1 MQNLR
6 FSLSSYIVPRAY
18 RGLREKVLDQHFFCL
33 QVAHCLHGAD
43 RRHAGVSLIEIPGGK
58 EKGNMKKLLL
68 ILLLIGVVSFG
79 CQQEQVITQLEVGRS
94 KLLNAGLSLEAAQH
108 LERAEQEEEN
118 KVEPRALLVLAYSN
132 AISTGAA
139 RTHNVETRY
148 KTERDRRVGELG
160 EYEMKKILQILG
172 ERHRVQKDAMQVLVD
187 KGAPAVPF
195 LLEDLVKNRYRNV
208 HGDFVQILEEIGSPA
223 INELLKT
230 AGDSNT
236 PPAVKIQ
243 LVRIV
248 GNIGDASAATGLE
261 ALHNATPDEGL
272 KMEINTA
279 LYLLGNEGAEAKI
292 VEGLGDDNAV
302 VRRAAA
308 KSMMFLKEH
317 PTDKLIDALGDSDD
331 TVRMDIAKALQKYP
345 DAGAVDGLVAI
356 LTNGSSLSTKQA
368 AIDTLNH
375 YAENGLADGLAGR
388 LIVLLANPEVVDHE
402 DRLRIVQLLKKPAL
416 VKQIQDADQY
426 DNLPHK
432 LDVHFR
438 EAETN
443 DMVKDALNE
452 LLLALE

>member
-1 MQNLR
+1 MK
-6 FSLSSYIVPRAY
+6 
-18 RGLREKVLDQHFFCL
+18 KVLT
-33 QVAHCLHGAD
+33 
-43 RRHAGVSLIEIPGGK
+43 
-58 EKGNMKKLLL
+58 

-79 CQQEQVITQLEVGRS
+79 CQQEQVITQLEVGRG
-94 KLLNAGLSLEAAQH
+94 KLFAGLSLEAVQH
-108 LERAEQEEEN
+108 LERAEQEEQN
-118 KVEPRALLVLAYSN
+118 KVEPRALLILAYSN

-139 RTHNVETRY
+139 RTHDVEARY

-172 ERHRVQKDAMQVLVD
+172 ERHRVQKDGMQILVD

-208 HGDFVQILEEIGSPA
+208 HGDFVQILQDIGTPA
-223 INELLKT
+223 INDILQA
-230 AGDSNT
+230 AGDSKT
-236 PPAVKIQ
+236 PPDVKIQ

-248 GNIGDASAATGLE
+248 GNIGDASAIQGLE
-261 ALHNATPDEGL
+261 ALQNATTDAGL

-279 LYLLGNEGAEAKI
+279 LYLLGNEASEAKI
-292 VEGLGDDNAV
+292 VEGLTDGNAV

-317 PTDKLIDALGDSDD
+317 PTDMLIDALDDSDD
-331 TVRMDIAKALQKYP
+331 TVRLDIAKALMKYP

-356 LTNGSSLSTKQA
+356 LTNGSSLNTKQA

-375 YAENGLADGLAGR
+375 YAENGLADGLAAR

-416 VKQIQDADQY
+416 VKQIQEADQY

-432 LDVHFR
+432 LDVFFR
-438 EAETN
+438 EQETN

-452 LLLALE
+452 LLLVLE

>member
-1 MQNLR
+1 
-6 FSLSSYIVPRAY
+6 
-18 RGLREKVLDQHFFCL
+18 
-33 QVAHCLHGAD
+33 
-43 RRHAGVSLIEIPGGK
+43 
-58 EKGNMKKLLL
+58 MKKLLL

-79 CQQEQVITQLEVGRS
+79 CQEQVITQLEVGRS
-94 KLLNAGLSLEAAQH
+94 KLLNAGLSLEAVDH
-108 LERAEQEEEN
+108 LERAEREEEN
-118 KVEPRALLVLAYSN
+118 KVEPRALLILAYSN

-139 RTHNVETRY
+139 KTHNVEARY
-148 KTERDRRVGELG
+148 QTERDRRLGELG

-172 ERHRVQKDAMQVLVD
+172 ERHRVQKDAIQVLID

-195 LLEDLVKNRYRNV
+195 VLEDLVKNRYHNV
-208 HGDFVQILEEIGSPA
+208 HDDFVQILQEIGSPA
-223 INELLKT
+223 ISELLKT
-230 AGDSNT
+230 AGDSKT
-236 PPAVKIQ
+236 PSNVKIQ

-248 GNIGDASAATGLE
+248 GSIADASAAAGLE
-261 ALHNATPDEGL
+261 ALQNATADEGL

-279 LYLLGNEGAEAKI
+279 LYLLGNEGSEGKI
-292 VEGLGDDNAV
+292 VEGLTDGNAL

-317 PTDKLIDALGDSDD
+317 PADKLIDALDDSDD

-356 LTNGSSLSTKQA
+356 LTNGSSLNTKQA

-416 VKQIQDADQY
+416 VNQIQEADQY

-432 LDVHFR
+432 LDVYFR
-438 EAETN
+438 ETETN

>member
-1 MQNLR
+1 
-6 FSLSSYIVPRAY
+6 
-18 RGLREKVLDQHFFCL
+18 
-33 QVAHCLHGAD
+33 
-43 RRHAGVSLIEIPGGK
+43 
-58 EKGNMKKLLL
+58 MKKILL

-79 CQQEQVITQLEVGRS
+79 CQQDQVITQLEVGRS

-108 LERAEQEEEN
+108 LENAEREEEN
-118 KVEPRALLVLAYSN
+118 KVEPRALLILAYSN

-139 RTHNVETRY
+139 RTHNVESRY
-148 KTERDRRVGELG
+148 QTERDRRIGELG
-160 EYEMKKILQILG
+160 EFEMKKILQILG

-187 KGAPAVPF
+187 KGASAVPF
-195 LLEDLVKNRYRNV
+195 VLEDLVKNRYSHV
-208 HGDFVQILEEIGSPA
+208 HGDFVKILQDIGSPG
-223 INELLKT
+223 INQILT
-230 AGDSNT
+230 AAGDSKT
-236 PPAVKIQ
+236 PLAVKIQ

-248 GNIGDASAATGLE
+248 GSIGDTSATAGLE
-261 ALHNATPDEGL
+261 ALQNATPDAGL

-279 LYLLGNEGAEAKI
+279 LYLLGNEGSEGKI
-292 VEGLGDDNAV
+292 VEGLTDSNSI

-317 PTDKLIDALGDSDD
+317 PTDMLIDALDDSDD

-356 LTNGSSLSTKQA
+356 LTNGSSLNTKQV
-368 AIDTLNH
+368 AIDTLND
-375 YAENGLADGLAGR
+375 YAETGLADGLAGR
-388 LIVLLANPEVVDHE
+388 LIELLANPDVTDHE

-416 VKQIQDADQY
+416 VAQIQGADQY

-432 LDVHFR
+432 LDVYFR
-438 EAETN
+438 ETETN

>member
-1 MQNLR
+1 
-6 FSLSSYIVPRAY
+6 
-18 RGLREKVLDQHFFCL
+18 
-33 QVAHCLHGAD
+33 
-43 RRHAGVSLIEIPGGK
+43 
-58 EKGNMKKLLL
+58 MKKLLL

-79 CQQEQVITQLEVGRS
+79 CQEQVITQLEVGRS
-94 KLLNAGLSLEAAQH
+94 KLLNAGLSLEAVDH
-108 LERAEQEEEN
+108 LERAEREEEN
-118 KVEPRALLVLAYSN
+118 KVEPRALLILAYSN

-139 RTHNVETRY
+139 KIHNVEARY
-148 KTERDRRVGELG
+148 QTERDRRLGELG

-172 ERHRVQKDAMQVLVD
+172 ERHRVQKDAIQVLID

-195 LLEDLVKNRYRNV
+195 VLEDLVKNRYHNV
-208 HGDFVQILEEIGSPA
+208 HDDFVQILQEIGSPA
-223 INELLKT
+223 ISELLKT
-230 AGDSNT
+230 AGDSKT
-236 PPAVKIQ
+236 PSNVKIQ

-248 GNIGDASAATGLE
+248 GSIADASAAAGLE
-261 ALHNATPDEGL
+261 ALQNATADEGL

-279 LYLLGNEGAEAKI
+279 LYLLGNEGSEGKI
-292 VEGLGDDNAV
+292 VEGLTDGNAV

-317 PTDKLIDALGDSDD
+317 PADKLIDALDDSDD

-416 VKQIQDADQY
+416 VNQIQEADQY

-432 LDVHFR
+432 LDVYFR
-438 EAETN
+438 ETETN

-452 LLLALE
+452 LLLTLE

>member
-1 MQNLR
+1 MVCISFIEYEHNEGHG
-6 FSLSSYIVPRAY
+6 RA
-18 RGLREKVLDQHFFCL
+18 
-33 QVAHCLHGAD
+33 
-43 RRHAGVSLIEIPGGK
+43 SLIEIPGGK
-58 EKGNMKKLLL
+58 DKPNMKKFLT
-68 ILLLIGVVSFG
+68 ILLLIAVVGFG
-79 CQQEQVITQLEVGRS
+79 CQEQVITQLEVGRS
-94 KLLNAGLSLEAAQH
+94 KLLDAGLSLEAAQH

-148 KTERDRRVGELG
+148 QTERDRRVGELG
-160 EYEMKKILQILG
+160 EYEIKKILQILG
-172 ERHRVQKDAMQVLVD
+172 ERHRIQKDAMQVLID

-195 LLEDLVKNRYRNV
+195 VLEDLVKRRYSNV
-208 HGDFVQILEEIGSPA
+208 HGDFVQILKEIGNPA
-223 INELLKT
+223 LNDILKT

-236 PPAVKIQ
+236 PSDVKIQ

-248 GNIGDASAATGLE
+248 GDIGDTSATAGLE
-261 ALHNATPDEGL
+261 TLQNATADEGL

-279 LYLLGNEGAEAKI
+279 LYLLGNEGSEGKI
-292 VEGLGDDNAV
+292 VAGLTDSNAV

-317 PTDKLIDALGDSDD
+317 PTDMLIDALGDSDD
-331 TVRMDIAKALQKYP
+331 TVRMDIAMALLKYP

-356 LTNGSSLSTKQA
+356 LTNGSSLNTKQA
-368 AIDTLNH
+368 AINTLNH
-375 YAENGLADGLAGR
+375 YAENGLANGLAGR

-416 VKQIQDADQY
+416 VKQIQEADQY

-432 LDVHFR
+432 LDVYFR
-438 EAETN
+438 ETETN

-452 LLLALE
+452 LLLVLE

>member
-1 MQNLR
+1 
-6 FSLSSYIVPRAY
+6 
-18 RGLREKVLDQHFFCL
+18 
-33 QVAHCLHGAD
+33 
-43 RRHAGVSLIEIPGGK
+43 
-58 EKGNMKKLLL
+58 MKKLLL

-79 CQQEQVITQLEVGRS
+79 CQEQVITQLEVGRS
-94 KLLNAGLSLEAAQH
+94 KLLNAGLSLEAVDH
-108 LERAEQEEEN
+108 LERAEREEEN
-118 KVEPRALLVLAYSN
+118 KVEPRALLILAYSN

-139 RTHNVETRY
+139 KIHNVEARY
-148 KTERDRRVGELG
+148 QTERDRRLGELG

-172 ERHRVQKDAMQVLVD
+172 ERHRVQKDAIQVLID

-195 LLEDLVKNRYRNV
+195 VLEDLVKNRYHNV
-208 HGDFVQILEEIGSPA
+208 HDDFVQILQEIGSPA
-223 INELLKT
+223 ISELLKT
-230 AGDSNT
+230 AGDRKTPSN
-236 PPAVKIQ
+236 VKIQ

-248 GNIGDASAATGLE
+248 GSIADASAAAGLE
-261 ALHNATPDEGL
+261 ALQNATADEGL

-279 LYLLGNEGAEAKI
+279 LYLLGNEGSEGKI
-292 VEGLGDDNAV
+292 VEGLTDGNAV

-317 PTDKLIDALGDSDD
+317 PADKLIDALDDSDD

-416 VKQIQDADQY
+416 VNQIQEADQY

-432 LDVHFR
+432 LDVYFR
-438 EAETN
+438 ETETN

-452 LLLALE
+452 LLLTLE

>member
-1 MQNLR
+1 
-6 FSLSSYIVPRAY
+6 
-18 RGLREKVLDQHFFCL
+18 
-33 QVAHCLHGAD
+33 
-43 RRHAGVSLIEIPGGK
+43 
-58 EKGNMKKLLL
+58 MKKLLL

-108 LERAEQEEEN
+108 LERAEQEEDN

-132 AISTGAA
+132 SISTGAA
-139 RTHNVETRY
+139 RTHNVEDRY
-148 KTERDRRVGELG
+148 KTERDRRIGELG
-160 EYEMKKILQILG
+160 EFEMKKILQILG

-195 LLEDLVKNRYRNV
+195 LLEDLVKNRYSNV
-208 HGDFVQILEEIGSPA
+208 HGDFVQILQEIGSPA
-223 INELLKT
+223 INDLLKA

-236 PPAVKIQ
+236 PSNVKIQ

-248 GNIGDASAATGLE
+248 GSIGDASAAAGLE
-261 ALHNATPDEGL
+261 ALHNATPDAGL

-279 LYLLGNEGAEAKI
+279 LYLLGNMGAEAKI
-292 VEGLGDDNAV
+292 VEGLSDGNAV

-331 TVRMDIAKALQKYP
+331 TVRLDIAKALQKYP

-356 LTNGSSLSTKQA
+356 LTNGSSLNTKQA
-368 AIDTLNH
+368 SMDTLNH

-388 LIVLLANPEVVDHE
+388 LIVLLANPEVVNHE

-416 VKQIQDADQY
+416 VKQIQEADQY

-432 LDVHFR
+432 LDVYFR
-438 EAETN
+438 ETETN
-443 DMVKDALNE
+443 DMVKDSLNE
-452 LLLALE
+452 LLLVIE

>member
-1 MQNLR
+1 MEYAR
-6 FSLSSYIVPRAY
+6 DERHRRA
-18 RGLREKVLDQHFFCL
+18 G
-33 QVAHCLHGAD
+33 
-43 RRHAGVSLIEIPGGK
+43 LIEIPGGK
-58 EKGNMKKLLL
+58 GKRNMKKVLT

-79 CQQEQVITQLEVGRS
+79 CQQEQVITQLEVGRG
-94 KLLNAGLSLEAAQH
+94 KLFAGLSLEAVQH
-108 LERAEQEEEN
+108 LERAEQEEQN
-118 KVEPRALLVLAYSN
+118 KVEPRALLILAYSN

-139 RTHNVETRY
+139 RTHDVEARY

-172 ERHRVQKDAMQVLVD
+172 ERHRVQKDGMQILVD

-208 HGDFVQILEEIGSPA
+208 HGDFVQILQDIGTPA
-223 INELLKT
+223 INDILQA
-230 AGDSNT
+230 AGDSKT
-236 PPAVKIQ
+236 PPDVKIQ

-248 GNIGDASAATGLE
+248 GNIGDASAIQGLE
-261 ALHNATPDEGL
+261 ALQNATTDAGL

-279 LYLLGNEGAEAKI
+279 LYLLGNEASEAKI
-292 VEGLGDDNAV
+292 VEGLTDGNAV

-317 PTDKLIDALGDSDD
+317 PTDMLIDALDDSDD
-331 TVRMDIAKALQKYP
+331 TVRLDIAKALMKYP

-356 LTNGSSLSTKQA
+356 LTNGSSLNTKQA